1 MKRKIMVVVTARAS
15 YSRFK
20 TALTA
25 LKDHPE
31 VELFLEVAASALL
44 DRYGAADKFISKD
57 GFKIKDRIYT
67 VLEGENHTSMAKTTG
82 IGILELS
89 TIMDNSKPDMVV
101 TIADRYET
109 MATAISAAYLGIPLV
124 HIQGGEVTGNIDEKV
139 RHSITKLADI
149 HLVANKDAAE
159 RVKKLGEEENTIFI
173 TGCPSIDIAAQVSKE
188 KTAKKFNIYDKYSGS
203 GNPLDLSKGY
213 IVAMQ
218 HPVTSESKDSRNQ
231 VLETLHAANDL
242 DIPVLWFW
250 PNVDAGSDWT
260 SKAIRTFREEE
271 NPNNIQFFKNIDGAD
286 FLKLISNSICIIGN
300 SSVAIREAS
309 FLGVPAVN
317 IGTRQNGRLRGKN
330 VIDVDYD
337 KKQIIKAI
345 KNIISGD
352 QISPSYIY
360 GDGNAGK
367 KIAEILATVDLK
379 SDKKITY

>member
-20 TALTA
+20 TALIA
-25 LKDHPE
+25 LRDNPK
-31 VELFLEVAASALL
+31 VELYLEVAASALL
-44 DRYGAADKFISKD
+44 DRYGGADRFISKD

-89 TIMDNSKPDMVV
+89 TIMDNSKPDMVI

-149 HLVANKDAAE
+149 HLVANEDAAE
-159 RVKKLGEEENTIFI
+159 RVKKLGEEESTIFI
-173 TGCPSIDIAAQVSKE
+173 TGCPSIDIAAQVLKE
-188 KTAKKFNIYDKYSGS
+188 ENTKFNIYEKYSGS
-203 GNPLDLSKGY
+203 GDPLDLSKDY

-218 HPVTSESKDSRNQ
+218 HPVTSESEDSRDQ
-231 VLETLHAANDL
+231 VLETLHALNDI

-271 NPNNIQFFKNIDGAD
+271 KPSNIQFFKNIDGAD
-286 FLKLISNSICIIGN
+286 FLKLINNSICIIGN

-330 VIDVDYD
+330 VIDVGYD
-337 KKQIIKAI
+337 RKEIIKAI
-345 KNIISGD
+345 KNIMAGD
-352 QISPSYIY
+352 PVSSSTIY

>member
-159 RVKKLGEEENTIFI
+159 RVKKLGEEE
-173 TGCPSIDIAAQVSKE
+173 
-188 KTAKKFNIYDKYSGS
+188 
-203 GNPLDLSKGY
+203 
-213 IVAMQ
+213 
-218 HPVTSESKDSRNQ
+218 
-231 VLETLHAANDL
+231 
-242 DIPVLWFW
+242 
-250 PNVDAGSDWT
+250 
-260 SKAIRTFREEE
+260 
-271 NPNNIQFFKNIDGAD
+271 IQF
-286 FLKLISNSICIIGN
+286 LLL
-300 SSVAIREAS
+300 VS
-309 FLGVPAVN
+309 FN
-317 IGTRQNGRLRGKN
+317 
-330 VIDVDYD
+330 
-337 KKQIIKAI
+337 
-345 KNIISGD
+345 
-352 QISPSYIY
+352 
-360 GDGNAGK
+360 
-367 KIAEILATVDLK
+367 
-379 SDKKITY
+379 

>member
-20 TALTA
+20 TALIA
-25 LKDHPE
+25 LKDHPK

-149 HLVANKDAAE
+149 HLVANKDAAD

-173 TGCPSIDIAAQVSKE
+173 TGCPSIDIAAQVSRE
-188 KTAKKFNIYDKYSGS
+188 ETAKFNIYDKYSGS

-213 IVAMQ
+213 IIAMQ
-218 HPVTSESKDSRNQ
+218 HPVTSESQDSRDQ
-231 VLETLHAANDL
+231 VLETLHALNDL

-286 FLKLISNSICIIGN
+286 FLRLMSNSICIIGN

-337 KKQIIKAI
+337 RNEIIKAI
-345 KNIISGD
+345 NNIMSGYK
-352 QISPSYIY
+352 ISPSYIY

>member
-1 MKRKIMVVVTARAS
+1 MKRKVMVVVTARAS

-20 TALTA
+20 TALVA
-25 LKDHPE
+25 IRDHPDI
-31 VELFLEVAASALL
+31 ELYLEVAASALL

-57 GFKIKDRIYT
+57 GFTIKDRIYT

-89 TIMDNSKPDMVV
+89 TIIDNSKPDLVV

-109 MATAISAAYLGIPLV
+109 MATAISAAYMGIPLV

-149 HLVANKDAAE
+149 HLVANEDAAE

-173 TGCPSIDIAAQVSKE
+173 TGCPSIDIAAEVLNKDIE
-188 KTAKKFNIYDKYSGS
+188 NFNIYEKYSGS
-203 GNPLDLSKGY
+203 GDPLDLSRGY
-213 IVAMQ
+213 IIAMQ
-218 HPVTSESKDSRNQ
+218 HPVTSESKDSRDQ
-231 VLETLHAANDL
+231 VLETLHASNDL

-260 SKAIRTFREEE
+260 SKAIRTFREEIK
-271 NPNNIQFFKNIDGAD
+271 PTNIQFFKNIDGAD
-286 FLKLISNSICIIGN
+286 FLKLLNNSICIIGN

-309 FLGVPAVN
+309 FLAVPAVN
-317 IGTRQNGRLRGKN
+317 IGTRQNGRLRGNN
-330 VIDVDYD
+330 VIDVGYD
-337 KKQIIKAI
+337 RKEITEAI
-345 KNIISGD
+345 LNIMKGNEVS
-352 QISPSYIY
+352 SSNIY

-367 KIAEILATVDLK
+367 KIAEILATVNLK
-379 SDKKITY
+379 IDKKITY

>member
-20 TALTA
+20 TALIA
-25 LKDHPE
+25 LKDHPK

-149 HLVANKDAAE
+149 HLVANKDAAD

-188 KTAKKFNIYDKYSGS
+188 ETVKFNIYDKYSGS

-213 IVAMQ
+213 IIAMQ
-218 HPVTSESKDSRNQ
+218 HPVTSESQDSRDQ
-231 VLETLHAANDL
+231 VLETLHALNDL

-286 FLKLISNSICIIGN
+286 FLRLMSNSICIIGN

-337 KKQIIKAI
+337 RKEIIKAI
-345 KNIISGD
+345 NNIMSGYK
-352 QISPSYIY
+352 ISPSYIY

>member
-300 SSVAIREAS
+300 SSVAIREAF

-367 KIAEILATVDLK
+367 KLQKYLQQLI
-379 SDKKITY
+379 

>member
-1 MKRKIMVVVTARAS
+1 M
-15 YSRFK
+15 
-20 TALTA
+20 
-25 LKDHPE
+25 
-31 VELFLEVAASALL
+31 
-44 DRYGAADKFISKD
+44 
-57 GFKIKDRIYT
+57 
-67 VLEGENHTSMAKTTG
+67 
-82 IGILELS
+82 
-89 TIMDNSKPDMVV
+89 
-101 TIADRYET
+101 
-109 MATAISAAYLGIPLV
+109 
-124 HIQGGEVTGNIDEKV
+124 EK
-139 RHSITKLADI
+139 
-149 HLVANKDAAE
+149 
-159 RVKKLGEEENTIFI
+159 KKYNFYYW
-173 TGCPSIDIAAQVSKE
+173 CPSIDIAAQVSKE

>member
-1 MKRKIMVVVTARAS
+1 MKRKVMVVVTARAS

-20 TALTA
+20 TALVA
-25 LKDHPE
+25 IRDHPDI
-31 VELFLEVAASALL
+31 ELYLEVSASALL
-44 DRYGAADKFISKD
+44 DRYGAADKFISND
-57 GFKIKDRIYT
+57 GFTIKDRIYT

-89 TIMDNSKPDMVV
+89 TIIDNSKPDLVV

-109 MATAISAAYLGIPLV
+109 MATAISAAYMGIPLV

-159 RVKKLGEEENTIFI
+159 RVKKLGEEESTIFI
-173 TGCPSIDIAAQVSKE
+173 TGCPSIDIAAEIVKE
-188 KTAKKFNIYDKYSGS
+188 ETTKFNIYDKYSGS
-203 GNPLDLSKGY
+203 GDPLDLSQGY
-213 IVAMQ
+213 IIAMQ
-218 HPVTSESKDSRNQ
+218 HPVTSESKDSRDQ
-231 VLETLHAANDL
+231 VLETLHASKDL

-271 NPNNIQFFKNIDGAD
+271 KPTNIQFFKNIDGAD
-286 FLKLISNSICIIGN
+286 FLKLMNNSICIIGN

-309 FLGVPAVN
+309 FLGVCAVN
-317 IGTRQNGRLRGKN
+317 IGTRQNGRLRGNN
-330 VIDVDYD
+330 VTDVGYD
-337 KKQIIKAI
+337 RKEITQAI
-345 KNIISGD
+345 KNIMKGNQVS
-352 QISPSYIY
+352 SSAIY
-360 GDGNAGK
+360 GNGNAGK
-367 KIAEILATVDLK
+367 KIAEILATVKLK